1 MVCEA
6 VMAEG
11 KWVVYLRVSTKRQG
25 RSGLGLEAQQ
35 AAVSDFLNGGGWQ
48 RVCDPFI
55 ETESGKNADRPE
67 LQKALAA
74 CRVYGAKLLIAKL
87 DRLSRNAHFLLGLE
101 QAGVDF
107 VCADMPSAN
116 RLTVGIMAMIAE
128 EEGRAISR
136 RTKEALAAAKRR
148 GTVLGG
154 YRGAKITRRIREA
167 GNDAQRQLAKRRAVD
182 LLPIIKEL
190 QGGCARS
197 FKAVADGLN
206 ARNIPTAHGG
216 KWQPTQVMRVLA
228 RQ

>member
-1 MVCEA
+1 MVGDQATGYLTAQMTRKVSA
-6 VMAEG
+6 VHMIYL
-11 KWVVYLRVSTKRQG
+11 VVWM
-25 RSGLGLEAQQ
+25 
-35 AAVSDFLNGGGWQ
+35 AAV
-48 RVCDPFI
+48 
-55 ETESGKNADRPE
+55 
-67 LQKALAA
+67 
-74 CRVYGAKLLIAKL
+74 GAKLLIAKL

-116 RLTVGIMAMIAE
+116 RLTVGIMAMMAE

-190 QGGCARS
+190 QGGCVASLR
-197 FKAVADGLN
+197 AVADGLN

>member
-1 MVCEA
+1 
-6 VMAEG
+6 
-11 KWVVYLRVSTKRQG
+11 
-25 RSGLGLEAQQ
+25 LG
-35 AAVSDFLNGGGWQ
+35 
-48 RVCDPFI
+48 CP
-55 ETESGKNADRPE
+55 
-67 LQKALAA
+67 
-74 CRVYGAKLLIAKL
+74 YGAKLLIAKL

-116 RLTVGIMAMIAE
+116 RLTVGIMAMMAE

-167 GNDAQRQLAKRRAVD
+167 GNNVQRQLAQRRAGD

-190 QGGCARS
+190 QAAGATS
-197 FKAVADGLN
+197 LKAVADGLN
-206 ARNIPTAHGG
+206 SRNIPTAHGG